1 MALIVFILSLSFV
14 NLLFITSVLKG
25 ILETMDEQVVHNLT
39 AHFVVEPQEDPV
51 RKDYIARTRELRNSL
66 ERIPGVVATSRHY
79 KIGGTIG
86 FDKDKNGRFKFVSG
100 DIIGIDP
107 QEEPSVTGIA
117 RSLVAGSYLD
127 AAGHGEILLGS
138 DLAGGYGGDEMQS
151 LGGVKV
157 GRKVRIAYGN
167 GAVRTYTVKGI
178 FKTRFG
184 MIDILPFISIKDAE
198 SVLAVH
204 DNASQILV
212 KTDSRRP
219 ADYYADRIAAVA
231 PRLKVRPWAYFMG
244 ALAGISQSF
253 DMIAAVIGVIG
264 LVVAAIT
271 IFIIIYINA
280 LNKRRQIGVLSAIGI
295 DRSSIIIS
303 FVIQAFFFASCGIA
317 IGAALIYGLV
327 LPYFG
332 AHPLDV
338 AAGDVRPSV
347 QSKLL
352 VFAITSF
359 LSAGIVAGFLPAWRV
374 AKTNLLKAIWGN

>member
-1 MALIVFILSLSFV
+1 
-14 NLLFITSVLKG
+14 
-25 ILETMDEQVVHNLT
+25 
-39 AHFVVEPQEDPV
+39 
-51 RKDYIARTRELRNSL
+51 
-66 ERIPGVVATSRHY
+66 
-79 KIGGTIG
+79 
-86 FDKDKNGRFKFVSG
+86 
-100 DIIGIDP
+100 
-107 QEEPSVTGIA
+107 
-117 RSLVAGSYLD
+117 
-127 AAGHGEILLGS
+127 
-138 DLAGGYGGDEMQS
+138 
-151 LGGVKV
+151 
-157 GRKVRIAYGN
+157 
-167 GAVRTYTVKGI
+167 
-178 FKTRFG
+178 
-184 MIDILPFISIKDAE
+184 
-198 SVLAVH
+198 
-204 DNASQILV
+204 
-212 KTDSRRP
+212 
-219 ADYYADRIAAVA
+219 
-231 PRLKVRPWAYFMG
+231 
-244 ALAGISQSF
+244 
-253 DMIAAVIGVIG
+253 
-264 LVVAAIT
+264 VAAIT